1 MNLVHARTVAI
12 VVAGAAYVL
21 GSHWLMTS
29 APESPWSVVGLLAPM
44 LIVIALGAWRSGQHW
59 LGGIS
64 SALLIALCVSALS
77 GNPVSP
83 QLLYVA
89 QHIGINGFLAFWFGS
104 TLRPGVQPLISRLAA
119 RVHALTPGRALYTR
133 HLTLA
138 WTLFF
143 VAIVTV
149 SAVLFTAAPFETWAL
164 FANVGTPVAV
174 GAMFAGEYLLRY
186 RLHPEFE
193 RSTLAQA
200 VRAYMQ
206 DDGGR
211 AAADASARRDPS
223 A

>member
-1 MNLVHARTVAI
+1 MHARTVAI
-12 VVAGAAYVL
+12 VVAGVAYVL
-21 GSHWLMTS
+21 GSHWLMTK

-44 LIVIALGAWRSGQHW
+44 LVVIALGAWRAGQRW
-59 LGGIS
+59 LGAGS
-64 SALLIALCVSALS
+64 TLLLIALCASAAS

-83 QLLYVA
+83 QWLYMA
-89 QHIGINGFLAFWFGS
+89 QHIGINLFLAFWFGS

-143 VAIVTV
+143 IAIVSV
-149 SAVLFTAAPFETWAL
+149 SVLLFAFAPFDTWAL

-193 RSTLAQA
+193 RSTIAQA

-206 DDGGR
+206 DDGGK
-211 AAADASARRDPS
+211 AAAATPQRDP
-223 A
+223 AA